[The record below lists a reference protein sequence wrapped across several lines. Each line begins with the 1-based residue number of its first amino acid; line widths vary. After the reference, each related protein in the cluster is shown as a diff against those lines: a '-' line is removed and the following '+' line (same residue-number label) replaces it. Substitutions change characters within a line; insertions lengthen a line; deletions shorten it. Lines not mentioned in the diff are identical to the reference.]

1 MHNGIDER
9 AVRVIRRL
17 QRAGYGAFLVG
28 GCVRDMLM
36 GRQIHD
42 YDAATSALPEQVTA
56 LFENTVPTGI
66 RHGTVTVWVD
76 GLGVEVTTFRSES
89 VYTDGRHPDAVR
101 FERSIETDL
110 SRRDFTVNA
119 MALSADGEIIDIFG
133 GRADIEGRIIRTVG
147 DPAERFGEDA
157 LRMYR
162 CVRFAAVLGFEI
174 DGGALRAMKSRAP
187 LRESVS
193 RERIREEIEKTLM
206 SPRPHLLETAAWAGL
221 LYKKGT
227 ASAGRLDD
235 LPENRFSRWGG
246 FFAWL
251 GDENADLRLDKRLKA
266 AVTAGLELCGTV
278 TDRLSVKKIIARRG
292 YDVAYAAC
300 GAAQVLGA
308 EDAGALPEEIL
319 ASGECCTVSEL
330 AVKGADL
337 VSIGFEP
344 GKRIGQVLEKLL
356 DMVLLEPEKN
366 SREALLD
373 SARQML

>member
-17 QRAGYGAFLVG
+17 QRAGYGTFLVG

-147 DPAERFGEDA
+147 DPAERFVEDA

-187 LRESVS
+187 LRGSVS

-221 LYKKGT
+221 LDKKGT

-235 LPENRFSRWGG
+235 LPENRFS
-246 FFAWL
+246 
-251 GDENADLRLDKRLKA
+251 
-266 AVTAGLELCGTV
+266 
-278 TDRLSVKKIIARRG
+278 
-292 YDVAYAAC
+292 
-300 GAAQVLGA
+300 
-308 EDAGALPEEIL
+308 
-319 ASGECCTVSEL
+319 
-330 AVKGADL
+330 
-337 VSIGFEP
+337 
-344 GKRIGQVLEKLL
+344 
-356 DMVLLEPEKN
+356 
-366 SREALLD
+366 
-373 SARQML
+373 